1 MMTQGVTE
9 GVESLLM
16 LHNGVSM
23 TMMELWCD
31 CSGCRCRVKY
41 RGKVGTVKIVFDIK
55 AAMHAND

>member
-1 MMTQGVTE
+1 MMTQDVTE

-31 CSGCRCRVKY
+31 WSGCRCRVKD
-41 RGKVGTVKIVFDIK
+41 GEVL
-55 AAMHAND
+55 